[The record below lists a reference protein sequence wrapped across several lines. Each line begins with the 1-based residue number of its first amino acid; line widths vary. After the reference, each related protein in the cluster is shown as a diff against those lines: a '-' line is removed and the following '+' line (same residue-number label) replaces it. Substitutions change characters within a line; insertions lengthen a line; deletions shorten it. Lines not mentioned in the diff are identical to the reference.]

1 MKLLSAFVLILA
13 ACSFCLL
20 ISTTVTTAQRTFE
33 PNDAASGPK
42 VDAFWRNV
50 TGEFEAS
57 VREQSSA
64 VVRNWNRAVVRGGGG
79 LKGKVSP
86 KCLAV
91 IQRIIRRPLESRWSA
106 QSKLKDL
113 VIFRTFFIIG
123 FYFQSSTR

>member
-1 MKLLSAFVLILA
+1 MKLLSSFVLILA

-64 VVRNWNRAVVRGGGG
+64 VVRNWNRAVVRSG
-79 LKGKVSP
+79 LKGKVSS

-91 IQRIIRRPLESRWSA
+91 IERIIRRPLESRWSA
-106 QSKLKDL
+106 QSK
-113 VIFRTFFIIG
+113 
-123 FYFQSSTR
+123 

>member
-1 MKLLSAFVLILA
+1 MKLLSDFVLIFVS
-13 ACSFCLL
+13 CSFCLL
-20 ISTTVTTAQRTFE
+20 ISTTVTTAQRAFE

-50 TGEFEAS
+50 TGKFEAS

-64 VVRNWNRAVVRGGGG
+64 VVRNWNRAVVKSG

-91 IQRIIRRPLESRWSA
+91 IERIIRRPLESRWSA

-113 VIFRTFFIIG
+113 IILEFFHR
-123 FYFQSSTR
+123 FLFTFQSLIL